1 MNLKVMFDEKS
12 VLRTLARLSHEII
25 EKNDEVDEICIIGI
39 RSRGVSIAKKLCENI
54 KKFSDISV
62 QLGELDISLHRD
74 DIDKS
79 SVHESKTKI
88 DFSVT
93 GKTVILVD
101 DVLYTGRTVRA
112 ALDAIIELGRPSC
125 IQLAVLVDRGHR
137 EFPIHGDY
145 VGKNIPTSRN
155 EKVIVN
161 MDDYDGKTSIELLSN

>member
-1 MNLKVMFDEKS
+1 MNIKVIFDEKS

-25 EKNDEVDEICIIGI
+25 ENNSDADEICIIGI
-39 RSRGVSIAKKLCENI
+39 RTRGIAIAEKLAENI
-54 KKFSDISV
+54 SKFSDLNV
-62 QLGELDISLHRD
+62 KLGELDISRNRD
-74 DIDKS
+74 DIDTSKIIDC
-79 SVHESKTKI
+79 KTKI
-88 DFSVT
+88 DFSVD
-93 GKTVILVD
+93 GKIVVLVD

-161 MDDYDGKTSIELLSN
+161 MDQFDGKTSIELLS

>member
-1 MNLKVMFDEKS
+1 MNTKVIFDEKS

-25 EKNDEVDEICIIGI
+25 ENNSDADEICIIGI
-39 RSRGVSIAKKLCENI
+39 RTRGVAIAEKLAENI
-54 KKFSDISV
+54 TKFSDLNV
-62 QLGELDISLHRD
+62 KLGELDISRNRD
-74 DIDKS
+74 DIDTSKIIDC
-79 SVHESKTKI
+79 KTKI
-88 DFSVT
+88 DFPVT
-93 GKTVILVD
+93 GKTVVLVD

-161 MDDYDGKTSIELLSN
+161 MDQFDGKTSIELLSQ

>member
-1 MNLKVMFDEKS
+1 MNIKVIFDEKS

-25 EKNDEVDEICIIGI
+25 ENNSDADEICIIGI
-39 RSRGVSIAKKLCENI
+39 RTRGIAIAEKLAENI
-54 KKFSDISV
+54 SKFSDLNV
-62 QLGELDISLHRD
+62 KLGELDISRNRD
-74 DIDKS
+74 DIDTSKIIDC
-79 SVHESKTKI
+79 KTKI
-88 DFSVT
+88 DFPVA
-93 GKTVILVD
+93 GKIVVLVD

-161 MDDYDGKTSIELLSN
+161 MDQFDGKTSIELLS